1 MFKGYH
7 YFSTPM
13 RSIVIT
19 CLSVLFPICISAN
32 CSVYVSASPSC
43 DEALREQ
50 ANKTLLESETYDQ
63 ALVKKI
69 LRRLWSALGDG
80 RRALPEIRI
89 VENNSIANYLSIGG
103 RDYIEFDRK
112 ALEICTGLGDNRNA
126 AIAFILGHELT
137 HLYRAHTSNGF
148 LPPRKNYRRYEPE
161 EQEADLY
168 GSFFAELAGFQVE
181 DAIEPLFEA
190 IYSNFPK
197 KIVKQY
203 PSKMDRINTALERC
217 RISNELQKV
226 FKMGIVLN
234 VVGEYEAAILCFEY
248 VNRTVRFQQNFLNL
262 GATYLNLAL
271 LNRIKPMSALDYP
284 IFLNQETPFRKLPG
298 FDVTRDQLLSKAE
311 IFLRE
316 SQAYA
321 PKDPATL
328 INLIAVF
335 DQQGLSSEVYT
346 SLKILAQL
354 PVVKVGKYSLA
365 HRLLKGIVAYR
376 ENPRSAK
383 ARDAFNEVLYNSET
397 PPYLKHIARNNIR
410 IMDGKLKEIP
420 SPPEVYFEDR
430 MDGFFILSPKRPSPF
445 INLPFKN
452 ENEQK
457 FSVADLTYSELFHLQ
472 WEGRSSLLQVTNSPL
487 FETKRGLRIGR
498 SMQEIQKKY
507 PEAYKFGPEDPL
519 GYWVFIP
526 AYGLIFRLNTIN
538 KIEECGIFWVDK

>member
-1 MFKGYH
+1 
-7 YFSTPM
+7 M

-19 CLSVLFPICISAN
+19 CVSVLFPICISAN
-32 CSVYVSASPSC
+32 CSVYFSASASC
-43 DEALREQ
+43 DEVLREQ
-50 ANKTLLESETYDQ
+50 ANEPLLEPETYDQ
-63 ALVKKI
+63 ALVEKI
-69 LRRLWSALGDG
+69 LQRLWGALGDG

-89 VENNSIANYLSIGG
+89 VDNNSIASYLAIGG

-112 ALEICTGLGDNRNA
+112 TLEICRGLGDNRNA

-137 HLYRAHTSNGF
+137 HLYRAHAGNGF

-181 DAIEPLFEA
+181 DSIEPLFEA
-190 IYSNFPK
+190 IYTSFPK
-197 KIVKQY
+197 KVVKQY
-203 PSKMDRINTALERC
+203 PSKTDRINTALERC

-226 FKMGIVLN
+226 FKMGIILN
-234 VVGEYEAAILCFEY
+234 VVGEYQAAILCFEY

-284 IFLNQETPFRKLPG
+284 IFLNQETPFRKLPS
-298 FDVTRDQLLSKAE
+298 FDVPQEELLRKAE

-328 INLIAVF
+328 INLIAVL

-365 HRLLKGIVAYR
+365 HRLLEGIIAYR
-376 ENPRSAK
+376 ENPESVE
-383 ARDAFNEVLYNSET
+383 ARDAFNEVFFNSET
-397 PPYLKHIARNNIR
+397 PASLKQIARNNIR
-410 IMDGKLKEIP
+410 IMDGKLKKIP

-430 MDGFFILSPKRPSPF
+430 MDGFFILSPKRPSPS
-445 INLPFKN
+445 IGLPFKN
-452 ENEQK
+452 DNKQK
-457 FSVADLTYSELFHLQ
+457 FSVADLTHSELSHLQ
-472 WEGRSSLLQVTNSPL
+472 WEDGSFLLQVTNSPL
-487 FETKRGLRIGR
+487 FQTKRGLRIGR
-498 SMQEIQKKY
+498 SMQEIQDKY
-507 PEAYKFGPEDPL
+507 PGTYKFGPEDPL

-526 AYGLIFRLNTIN
+526 AHGLIFRLNTID
-538 KIEECGIFWVDK
+538 KIEECGIFWANK